1 MNTFRKVW
9 HTWKSIAQFIGDW
22 IGRMVLTAF
31 YFTLFTPFGL
41 GVRLRGDPLAIKRG
55 HEARWLMRNTGDQ
68 VIDDA
73 RRLS

>member
-1 MNTFRKVW
+1 MNTLRKVW
-9 HTWKSIAQFIGDW
+9 HTWKSIAQFVGDW
-22 IGRMVLTAF
+22 IGRMVLTVF

-41 GVRLRGDPLAIKRG
+41 GVRLGSDPLAIKHG
-55 HEARWLMRNTGDQ
+55 HEARWLVRITRDP